1 MPVNA
6 AENNTVTSSSPLE
19 FIHAIPRFAP
29 ESSVPVGSE
38 AAEEKANGTAPDPV
52 VNTLHV
58 PELTLEESTIR
69 DAEVTAEI
77 PSEPVIKESAYEA
90 IPVTMDEASGQIN
103 EAIVPPVPEV
113 TSLGDVKPEEDLSL
127 ESKEGNSD
135 KISAGN
141 AVVETTVE
149 PIPATI
155 NEAPV
160 DVAKPETKLI
170 VEAKLEASLSSEPRE
185 ADLVLERATTVNI
198 VEQTPIPV
206 IDVPLVK
213 LPIAEDHSVLSETST
228 PAIAPIV
235 GAEPIIPLIGPN
247 LVTEENPQ
255 TPISVPE
262 IRDVQTTATGPSS
275 NEHTTA
281 IVTEEVA
288 KPVPSP
294 QITEASVPAN
304 NNGTVPTTPRKKTL
318 TIGSVKGIQG
328 FPSSQTDSPS
338 HTPDNSPT
346 SSKFNSARKKRTS
359 IFGKIKN
366 IFHHDKDKEKK

>member
-6 AENNTVTSSSPLE
+6 AENNTVTSSPLE
-19 FIHAIPRFAP
+19 STHVIPRFAP

-38 AAEEKANGTAPDPV
+38 AAEEKANGTTPDPV
-52 VNTLHV
+52 VNTPHV
-58 PELTLEESTIR
+58 PEHTLEESTIT
-69 DAEVTAEI
+69 DAEVTAEV
-77 PSEPVIKESAYEA
+77 PSEPVVKESAYEA

-127 ESKEGNSD
+127 ESKEGSSD

-155 NEAPV
+155 IEAPV
-160 DVAKPETKLI
+160 DVAEPETKLI
-170 VEAKLEASLSSEPRE
+170 VDAKLEESLSSEPTE
-185 ADLVLERATTVNI
+185 ADLVLERAATVNI

-206 IDVPLVK
+206 IDVSLVK

-228 PAIAPIV
+228 TPAIAPIV
-235 GAEPIIPLIGPN
+235 GAEPIIPLTGPN

-255 TPISVPE
+255 TPIPVPE

-281 IVTEEVA
+281 VVTEEVA

-318 TIGSVKGIQG
+318 TIGSLKGIQG